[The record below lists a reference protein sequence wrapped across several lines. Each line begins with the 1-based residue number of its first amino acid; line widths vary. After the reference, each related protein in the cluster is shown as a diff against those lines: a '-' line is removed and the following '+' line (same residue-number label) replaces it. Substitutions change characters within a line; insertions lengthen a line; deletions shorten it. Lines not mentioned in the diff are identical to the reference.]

1 MLVEVHGPLMSALNL
16 DSLVMQRDQRL
27 NPHSHGIIRNP
38 EGILER
44 RSRLLRLLN
53 SVPLQ
58 VLHSLVHI
66 LLGRRF
72 IVVIIRAMA
81 NGIAGFWLRG
91 SVAEKLIG
99 RQRRSRRWQR
109 CWRSWNQGLVANGP
123 PAACGFGVPF
133 IIVEWILG
141 GRLLVGVERILF
153 SGSWWASKEAGPW
166 PSGWN
171 FCHFCTFLPS
181 GNLSL
186 EVSVCLINIA
196 WTNLC
201 RIHKFP
207 APWVW
212 YTVVM
217 HACFSILE
225 LL

>member
-38 EGILER
+38 EGILKR

-53 SVPLQ
+53 SMPLQ

-66 LLGRRF
+66 FLGRSF
-72 IVVIIRAMA
+72 IVIIRAMA
-81 NGIAGFWLRG
+81 NGVAGLWLRG
-91 SVAEKLIG
+91 SVAEKLIR
-99 RQRRSRRWQR
+99 RQRRSRR
-109 CWRSWNQGLVANGP
+109 CWRSWHQGLVANGP
-123 PAACGFGVPF
+123 PAACRFGVPF
-133 IIVEWILG
+133 LIVEWILG

-153 SGSWWASKEAGPW
+153 SGSWWASKEAGAW

-171 FCHFCTFLPS
+171 FCHFFTFLRS

-196 WTNLC
+196 WAYLC

-207 APWVW
+207 SPWVR
-212 YTVVM
+212 YTVAM

-225 LL
+225 LF